1 MLRNRFG
8 LHVSDSRRSAG
19 PVARP
24 GIGVAVALAA
34 LLLPA
39 APLSATRASSPAPH
53 GATAVLPGITYE
65 NVTLFPVVTSSRID
79 TSGFLTLDQ
88 GLASGDVVV
97 REMGNMILR
106 RTPDGRPAPMSG
118 GSDEVNRL
126 VLVNRGKKPLLLI
139 AGELVSGG
147 KQDRIIA
154 KDRIV
159 APGGEPLPLDVFCV
173 EHGRWAGSVQ
183 FNASKVI
190 VHPSVREQAVVVQ
203 SQVKVWESVREG
215 TMASAGGVA
224 GGVVGGVVGGRP
236 EAPPPT
242 ISARV
247 VGGVMETVAPT
258 ESYAKVYRESRI
270 GRSVD
275 AFADELDRR
284 FRRALGT
291 GKAGR
296 LVGVVVAY
304 GGEVAWS
311 DVFASNELLEQY
323 WSKLLRSYV
332 TEALARPATTERA
345 GLEAAKEFLEPL
357 RGREQV
363 ESEPDVY
370 RWRQTTEGTRVEI
383 DLQALPAG
391 LDLHTVT
398 IRRTGA

>member
-1 MLRNRFG
+1 MPRNHFG
-8 LHVSDSRRSAG
+8 LHSSGSTSSLTR
-19 PVARP
+19 
-24 GIGVAVALAA
+24 IGYLGVALAVMLAA
-34 LLLPA
+34 LALFAP
-39 APLSATRASSPAPH
+39 PLSAT
-53 GATAVLPGITYE
+53 GAAGPGGRGALSVLSGVTYE
-65 NVTLFPVVTSSRID
+65 NVTLFPVIASARVD
-79 TSGFLTLDQ
+79 TSGFVTLDQ

-97 REMGNMILR
+97 REMGDVILR
-106 RTPDGRPAPMSG
+106 RTRDGRPLPSPQG
-118 GSDEVNRL
+118 RDEVNRL
-126 VLVNRGKKPLLLI
+126 VLINRGRKPLLLI

-173 EHGRWAGSVQ
+173 EHGRWAGAAQ

-203 SQVKVWESVREG
+203 SQTRVWASVREATTAPAAG
-215 TMASAGGVA
+215 STGAPSA
-224 GGVVGGVVGGRP
+224 
-236 EAPPPT
+236 AP

-247 VGGVMETVAPT
+247 IDNLVATDAPT
-258 ESYAKVYRESRI
+258 ESYAKVYRESRL

-275 AFADELDRR
+275 AVADELERR
-284 FRRALGT
+284 FRRAIGV
-291 GKAGR
+291 GKESR

-311 DVFASNELLEQY
+311 DVFASNGLFEQY
-323 WSKLLRSYV
+323 WPKLLRSYV
-332 TEALARPATTERA
+332 TEALARGWTAEHA
-345 GLEAAKEFLEPL
+345 SLDAAEAFLEPP

-363 ESEPDVY
+363 ESEPGVY
-370 RWRQTTEGTRVEI
+370 RWRQVTEGSRVEI

-391 LDLHTVT
+391 LDLHTVN

>member
-1 MLRNRFG
+1 MLRHGFG
-8 LHVSDSRRSAG
+8 IHASGFRSML
-19 PVARP
+19 ARTVYP
-24 GIGVAVALAA
+24 GMALAA
-34 LLLPA
+34 ALAIPGLLA
-39 APLSATRASSPAPH
+39 APSSVTRAAGPASRS
-53 GATAVLPGITYE
+53 ALTVLPGVTYE
-65 NVTLFPVVTSSRID
+65 NITLFPVVASGRID
-79 TSGFLTLDQ
+79 TSRFLTLDQ
-88 GLASGDVVV
+88 GLASGDVIV
-97 REMGNMILR
+97 REMGDVILR
-106 RTPDGRPAPMSG
+106 RTPDGRPWASPWG
-118 GSDEVNRL
+118 RDEVNRL
-126 VLVNRGKKPLLLI
+126 VLINRGRKPVLLL

-173 EHGRWAGSVQ
+173 EHGRWAGATQ

-203 SQVKVWESVREG
+203 EQTSVWASVREA
-215 TMASAGGVA
+215 TTAPSAGSA
-224 GGVVGGVVGGRP
+224 G
-236 EAPPPT
+236 APA

-247 VGGVMETVAPT
+247 IDGLVATAAPT
-258 ESYAKVYRESRI
+258 ESYAKVYRESRL

-275 AFADELDRR
+275 SFSEELERR
-284 FRRALGT
+284 FRRAIGA
-291 GKAGR
+291 GKEGR

-323 WSKLLRSYV
+323 WPKLLRSYV
-332 TEALARPATTERA
+332 TEALARPSTTERA
-345 GLEAAKEFLEPL
+345 SVDAANAFLEPP

-363 ESEPDVY
+363 ESEPGVY
-370 RWRQTTEGTRVEI
+370 RWRQVTEGSRVEI

-391 LDLHTVT
+391 VDLHTVN